1 MAWSRL
7 DSFFFQ
13 YSEPANRLLRWFS
26 YVTSILTVI
35 LLTYRYGFIHAQQE
49 YAQVQQLYKLLL
61 LLFLI
66 VFLTRWFFS
75 INRLTFLRES
85 RPEAILYGL
94 LIAHI
99 ILEQIIGTPPLLYY
113 LMLFS
118 AEPAL
123 LIYEHLTGV
132 FMVMLTIL
140 DLARL
145 SVLLAEIQVKPGV
158 IFMASFAL
166 LILAGTGLLMLP
178 AMTVSGEISFLDA
191 LFTSAS
197 ASCVTGLI
205 VVDTATFFTFK
216 GKVVIMLL
224 FQLGG
229 LGVVSFATFFAT
241 FMGGGVGIKQQSMIQ
256 NHLSTESLTE
266 AKAALRKIV
275 TITFIIELLGAVAI
289 YNAWDDERWLGGAS
303 PFANTGERIFYSV
316 FHSISAFCNAGFSLF
331 TDGYYNHQFFIHEM
345 FGLHLITTI
354 IVVFGGMGFNVIEDV
369 FSPANIRERIAKPW
383 KKLQLSTKIPLVGTV
398 LLLTAGT
405 AAFMILEYEKL
416 RVFNIGQAF
425 ITALFQSAVTRTA
438 GFNSMDFGALQNPTI
453 ILCIFLMFVGTAP
466 GSTGGGIKINTF
478 ALVVLSAIRNIRGEK
493 KIIIEQR
500 YIPNELVSRA
510 FTLLLFAFTYNS
522 IAVLLLTIT
531 EAGQPIHLL
540 VFEQISAFAT
550 VGLSM
555 NLTSSLSVGG
565 KIIIIISMF
574 IGRIGPLTLAIALSG
589 TPRSNLLKYPRTYLM
604 IG

>member
-13 YSEPANRLLRWFS
+13 YREPANRLLQWLS
-26 YVTSILTVI
+26 YITSVLTVI
-35 LLTYRYGFIHAQQE
+35 LLTYRYGFIHTLHE
-49 YAQVQQLYKLLL
+49 YAQIQEMYKLLL
-61 LLFLI
+61 LLFLC
-66 VFLTRWFFS
+66 VFLARWFFS

-85 RPEAILYGL
+85 QPEAVLYGL
-94 LIAHI
+94 LIIHI
-99 ILEQIIGTPPLLYY
+99 IVEQIMGIPPLLYY
-113 LMLFS
+113 LLLFS
-118 AEPAL
+118 IEPAP

-178 AMTVSGEISFLDA
+178 AMTVEGEISFLDA
-191 LFTSAS
+191 LFTAAS

-241 FMGGGVGIKQQSMIQ
+241 FMSGGVGIKQQSMIQ
-256 NHLSTESLTE
+256 NHLSAESLTE

-275 TITFIIELLGAVAI
+275 VITFIIELLGAIAI
-289 YNAWDDERWLGGAS
+289 YNAWDDERWAGGAS

-345 FGLHLITTI
+345 FGLHFVTTI
-354 IVVFGGMGFNVIEDV
+354 IVIFGGMGFNVIEDV

-383 KKLQLSTKIPLVGTV
+383 KKLQLSTKIPLTGTFI
-398 LLLTAGT
+398 LLTGGT
-405 AAFMILEYEKL
+405 LAFMVLEYEKL
-416 RVFNIGQAF
+416 RVLNIGQALV
-425 ITALFQSAVTRTA
+425 TALFQSAVTRTA

-478 ALVVLSAIRNIRGEK
+478 ALVVLSAVRNIRGEK

-500 YIPNELVSRA
+500 YIPNELVNKA

-522 IAVLLLTIT
+522 IAVLLLTLT
-531 EAGQPIHLL
+531 EPQQPIHVL

-565 KIIIIISMF
+565 KIIIIVSMF

-589 TPRSNLLKYPRTYLM
+589 TPKTNLLKYPRAYLM

>member
-1 MAWSRL
+1 
-7 DSFFFQ
+7 
-13 YSEPANRLLRWFS
+13 
-26 YVTSILTVI
+26 
-35 LLTYRYGFIHAQQE
+35 
-49 YAQVQQLYKLLL
+49 
-61 LLFLI
+61 
-66 VFLTRWFFS
+66 
-75 INRLTFLRES
+75 
-85 RPEAILYGL
+85 
-94 LIAHI
+94 
-99 ILEQIIGTPPLLYY
+99 
-113 LMLFS
+113 
-118 AEPAL
+118 
-123 LIYEHLTGV
+123 
-132 FMVMLTIL
+132 
-140 DLARL
+140 
-145 SVLLAEIQVKPGV
+145 
-158 IFMASFAL
+158 
-166 LILAGTGLLMLP
+166 MLP
-178 AMTVSGEISFLDA
+178 AMTVGGEISFLDA

-197 ASCVTGLI
+197 ASCVTGLV

-256 NHLSTESLTE
+256 NHLSAESLTE

-275 TITFIIELLGAVAI
+275 TITFIIELLGAIAI
-289 YNAWDDERWLGGAS
+289 YNAWDDERWTDGTN
-303 PFANTGERIFYSV
+303 PFSNTGERIFYSI

-345 FGLHLITTI
+345 FGLHFITAI
-354 IVVFGGMGFNVIEDV
+354 IIVFGGMGFNVIEDV

-383 KKLQLSTKIPLVGTV
+383 KRLQLSTKIPLVGT
-398 LLLTAGT
+398 LILLTAGT

-416 RVFNIGQAF
+416 RVLTIGQAF
-425 ITALFQSAVTRTA
+425 ITALFQSVVTRTA

-453 ILCIFLMFVGTAP
+453 IVCIFLMFVGTAP

-500 YIPNELVSRA
+500 YIPNELVNRA

-531 EAGQPIHLL
+531 EAEQPIHVL

-589 TPRSNLLKYPRTYLM
+589 RPKSNLLKYPRAYLM

>member
-1 MAWSRL
+1 MAWSRF

-13 YSEPANRLLRWFS
+13 YSESVNRLLRWLS
-26 YVTSILTVI
+26 YLTSVLTV
-35 LLTYRYGFIHAQQE
+35 LLLIYRYGFIHAPQAYEQIK
-49 YAQVQQLYKLLL
+49 YMYKMLL
-61 LLFLI
+61 LLFLL
-66 VFLTRWFFS
+66 VFLMRWFFS
-75 INRLTFLRES
+75 INRLTFLQQSPLES
-85 RPEAILYGL
+85 VLYGL
-94 LIAHI
+94 LVAHI
-99 ILEQIIGTPPLLYY
+99 VLEQLIGIPPVLYY
-113 LMLFS
+113 LLLFS
-118 AEPAL
+118 INPAP

-132 FMVMLTIL
+132 FMLLLTIL

-145 SVLLAEIQVKPGV
+145 STLLAEIKVKPGV
-158 IFMASFAL
+158 IFIASFAL
-166 LILAGTGLLMLP
+166 LILIGTGLLMLP
-178 AMTVSGEISFLDA
+178 SMTVEGEITFLDA
-191 LFTSAS
+191 LFTAAS

-205 VVDTATFFTFK
+205 VVDTGTFFTTK
-216 GKVVIMLL
+216 GQVVIMLL

-241 FMGGGVGIKQQSMIQ
+241 FMSGGVGIKQQSMLQ
-256 NHLSTESLTE
+256 NHLSAESLTE

-275 TITFIIELLGAVAI
+275 TITFIIELLGAIAI
-289 YNAWDDERWLGGAS
+289 YNAWGDDRWEGGAS

-331 TDGYYNHQFFIHEM
+331 TDGYYNHDFFIHEM
-345 FGLHLITTI
+345 FGLHFVTVI
-354 IVVFGGMGFNVIEDV
+354 IVVFGGLGFNVIEDI
-369 FSPANIRERIAKPW
+369 FSPANIRERIARPW
-383 KKLQLSTKIPLVGTV
+383 KKLQLSTKIPLAGT
-398 LLLTAGT
+398 LILLTGGT
-405 AAFMILEYEKL
+405 LAFMILEYDQL
-416 RVFNIGQAF
+416 RVLNIGQAF
-425 ITALFQSAVTRTA
+425 VTALFQSAVTRTA
-438 GFNSMDFGALQNPTI
+438 GFNTMDFSTLQNPTI
-453 ILCIFLMFVGTAP
+453 ILCIFLMFIGTAP

-478 ALVVLSAIRNIRGEK
+478 ALVLLSAIRNIRGEK

-522 IAVLLLTIT
+522 FAVLLLTIT
-531 EAGQPIHLL
+531 EAGQPIHVL

-565 KIIIIISMF
+565 KIVIILSMF

-589 TPRSNLLKYPRTYLM
+589 TPKSNLLKYPRTYLM